1 MPEDLKTIKPTW
13 LLRLEDSN
21 KDLFLMN
28 GAGNV
33 VGGGAGSGFSQK
45 VIKSASKAATKS
57 YNYLADAKNLPTIMK
72 VSAGVGTFIFGLGL
86 HDCWGYS

>member
-1 MPEDLKTIKPTW
+1 
-13 LLRLEDSN
+13 
-21 KDLFLMN
+21 MN

-86 HDCWGYS
+86 HDC